1 MAMFGD
7 TETTNDLLSKILEKL
22 TEIEIKVHQIEDN
35 TSVSFDSSMPDL
47 RD

>member
-7 TETTNDLLSKILEKL
+7 TETTNDLLSRILEKL
-22 TEIEIKVHQIEDN
+22 TEIEIKVRQIEDN